1 MTSKINRLAIIG
13 VGLIGGSLARALRAA
28 DAVGEIVGHGRHPNH
43 LQSAVDLGVI
53 DRGCVSVAE
62 AAEEADLVVVATPVG
77 AVADIFSQLLPV
89 MSDDTVIT
97 DVGSVKQSVIA
108 DAREALADRFPQFVP
123 GHPIAGTE
131 QSGVEASFAELFEH
145 HNVILTPEEDTD
157 PLATARVETMWSA
170 TGAIVQSM
178 DVVSHDEVMAAC
190 SHAPHVLA
198 YALVDMLVRQ
208 DNHRQVFQFAAGGF
222 RDFTRIASSSP
233 EMWRD
238 ISLHN
243 RRALVNVLTDYR
255 DNLDELIQMIEAGD
269 GEALRDTF
277 YRAKHARDEYF

>member
-1 MTSKINRLAIIG
+1 MTTKIKRLAIIG
-13 VGLIGGSLARALRAA
+13 VGLIGGSLARALRDAG
-28 DAVGEIVGHGRHPNH
+28 AVGEIVGHSRHPNH
-43 LQSAVDLGVI
+43 IQLAVDLGVI

-62 AAEEADLVVVATPVG
+62 AAEGADLVVVATPVG
-77 AVADIFSQLLPV
+77 VVADIFSQILPV

-97 DVGSVKQSVIA
+97 DVGSVKQSVIT
-108 DAREALADRFPQFVP
+108 DARNTLADRFSQFVP

-131 QSGVEASFAELFEH
+131 QSGVEASFAKLFQH
-145 HNVILTPEEDTD
+145 HNVILTPEADTD

-170 TGAIVQSM
+170 TGAIIQSM
-178 DVVSHDEVMAAC
+178 DAVTHDEVMAAC

-243 RRALVNVLTDYR
+243 RQALVNVLTSYR

-277 YRAKHARDEYF
+277 HRAKHTRDEYF